1 MIEILRCNDDAV
13 INEFGF
19 EKSPGLVVMTAKD
32 KDDVFG
38 AGAIDISGSIA
49 VFKDIKIKEEF
60 KMLGL
65 EHGMGKSLLNLAD
78 LSGVRYVFANS
89 DDERLMKML
98 RFKDNTS
105 EARKNAGFEADGF
118 DGFRYFLDLAGYFT
132 VHGCTE

>member
-1 MIEILRCNDDAV
+1 MIEILRCNDESVAD
-13 INEFGF
+13 EFGF
-19 EKSPGLVVMTAKD
+19 EKTSGLVVMTAKD

-38 AGAIDISGSIA
+38 AGAIDISGSTA
-49 VFKDIKIKEEF
+49 VFKAIKIKEEF

-78 LSGVRYVFANS
+78 LSGVRYVFSDS

-98 RFKDNTS
+98 RFKENTA
-105 EARKNAGFEADGF
+105 EARENAEFDAAGF

-132 VHGCTE
+132 VHGCAE